1 MIGRALVPLSI
12 GLVVAAAS
20 AAAPQSVVSDARVR
34 ELMAQALTQQ
44 GPPASSVLL
53 LADEKRP
60 SLDLTID
67 EAVTRALE
75 RNLDIVVERMNPGT
89 FDHTL
94 ASLRS
99 LYRPLF
105 QSTIGQQSVGQLPSS
120 QLVGGQRVDVE
131 STTFNF
137 GASQGVPWGG
147 GSFSST
153 WNNRRQD
160 SSSPF
165 NTFNPQFNSSFA
177 AQYTQPLLRNF
188 GIDQTRQQ
196 IRVTQINRDISQ
208 LQLQAT
214 ITNTVA
220 DVRGAYWD
228 LTATLEAVDVAR
240 RSLALAD
247 KLVEDNQVRV
257 EVGTLAPIDVVQ
269 AEAEAA
275 TRRQGL
281 ATAQA
286 AWRTA
291 ELELKRLIVSGTT
304 DPLWSS
310 ALNPVDR
317 PSRVPPAIDLEAA
330 LRRALE
336 QRTDVQQVRKQLDSN
351 RITLGYLRNQTLP
364 GLDLV
369 ASYGLQGIGG
379 TRFIRD
385 GGIGSPV
392 IETIPGGFRD
402 AIDAITGRDYPQW
415 NVQLVMS
422 YPLGTSAADA
432 RVSRGRIQL
441 EQAEA
446 QVRQV
451 ELDVATEVTN
461 TALQIQS
468 NLQRVDAATA
478 ARELA
483 QRRLEAEESKFEV
496 GMSTNFFVVQAQRD
510 LVQAQLTELQALLDY
525 AKSLVAFE
533 RVQQSGPRVSVT
545 SVSTGG

>member
-1 MIGRALVPLSI
+1 VIGRVLVPLSI
-12 GLVVAAAS
+12 GVVLGGATQALAQP
-20 AAAPQSVVSDARVR
+20 AVSDARVR
-34 ELMAQALTQQ
+34 ELMTQALSQQ
-44 GPPASSVLL
+44 SAAAPATPLVPE
-53 LADEKRP
+53 ARP
-60 SLDLTID
+60 SLDLTVD

-75 RNLDIVVERMNPGT
+75 RNLDILVERLTPGT
-89 FDHTL
+89 FDYTL

-99 LYRPLF
+99 LYSPLF
-105 QSTIGQQSVGQLPSS
+105 QSTLGQQSVGQLPSS

-137 GASQGVPWGG
+137 QASQGVPWGG
-147 GSFSST
+147 GSLT
-153 WNNRRQD
+153 AGWNNRRQD

-165 NTFNPQFNSSFA
+165 NTFNPQYNSSFSV
-177 AQYTQPLLRNF
+177 QYTQPLLRNF
-188 GIDQTRQQ
+188 ATDQTRQQ
-196 IRVTQINRDISQ
+196 IRITQINREISE

-220 DVRGAYWD
+220 DVRSAYWD
-228 LTATLEAVDVAR
+228 LTAALEAVAVAE

-247 KLVEDNQVRV
+247 KLVEDNKVRV

-281 ATAQA
+281 AA
-286 AWRTA
+286 ARATWRTA
-291 ELELKRLIVSGTT
+291 ELALKRLIVSGTD

-310 ALNPVDR
+310 SLNPVDR

-336 QRTDVQQVRKQLDSN
+336 QRTDVQQARRQLDSN

-364 GLDLV
+364 GVDLV

-379 TRFIRD
+379 TRFIRE

-392 IETIPGGFRD
+392 IETIPGGFRN

-415 NVQLVMS
+415 NLQLLVS
-422 YPLGTSAADA
+422 YPLGTSAAEA
-432 RVSRGRIQL
+432 RVSRGRIQSQ
-441 EQAEA
+441 QAEA

-461 TALQIQS
+461 TALLVQS

-510 LVQAQLTELQALLDY
+510 LVEAQLTELRALLDY
-525 AKSLVAFE
+525 AKSLVDFE

-545 SVSTGG
+545 SVSAGG